1 MSTGK
6 KLFVEDLDT
15 AGKRVIMRVDF
26 NVPLKDGKVE
36 SDKRLKES
44 LPTIEYLRKK
54 GAKVILMSHLGRPD
68 GKRVPDMSL
77 RPVADALSALLG
89 APVAFADDCVGPAAE
104 KAVAALQPGGV
115 LLLENLRFHA
125 EEEENDPA
133 FAKQLASLA
142 DVYVNDAFGSAHRAH
157 ASTEGITKFVP
168 QAASGYL
175 MKKELDYLGDA
186 LGNPKR
192 PFVAIIG
199 GSKVSGKID
208 VIKNLLPR
216 VDKLLIGG
224 GMTYTFLKAQG
235 LEIGKSIVENDK
247 LDLARSLLADAGG
260 KLVLGTDCVVT
271 DKLDFKGRTVGRD
284 QGRRQERHPRRLGSG
299 RHRSRDRRRVHADDP
314 GRQDHRLERPG
325 RRVRDRRDRQG
336 HDRRRRGAGQGDGR
350 RRDHHH
356 RRRRLGVGGEEGR
369 RGEQG
374 LARVDRRRRLARVP
388 GGQGAPGRRGAHGS
402 LSAADRSNSRRAIR
416 SSESGR
422 ARKPRESWA
431 RAGPRL
437 ARVRRGHG
445 IVPRPAACFRDRQA
459 VRQAD

>member
-15 AGKRVIMRVDF
+15 AGKRVIVRVDF

-133 FAKQLASLA
+133 FAKQLAALA

-192 PFVAIIG
+192 PFIAIIG

-247 LDLARSLLADAGG
+247 LDLARSLLAGAGG

-271 DKLDFKGRTVGRD
+271 DKLDFKGRSVGATKVVARNAIPADWEAVDIGPETVAAFT
-284 QGRRQERHPRRLGSG
+284 QTILGAKTIVWNGPVGVFEIDATAKGTIAVAEALAKATAAGATTIIGGGDSASAVKKAG
-299 RHRSRDRRRVHADDP
+299 VASKVSHVSTGGGASLEYLEGKVLPGVAALTDR
-314 GRQDHRLERPG
+314 
-325 RRVRDRRDRQG
+325 
-336 HDRRRRGAGQGDGR
+336 
-350 RRDHHH
+350 
-356 RRRRLGVGGEEGR
+356 
-369 RGEQG
+369 
-374 LARVDRRRRLARVP
+374 
-388 GGQGAPGRRGAHGS
+388 
-402 LSAADRSNSRRAIR
+402 
-416 SSESGR
+416 
-422 ARKPRESWA
+422 
-431 RAGPRL
+431 
-437 ARVRRGHG
+437 
-445 IVPRPAACFRDRQA
+445 
-459 VRQAD
+459 

>member
-77 RPVADALSALLG
+77 RPVADALAALLG

-125 EEEENDPA
+125 AEEENDPA
-133 FAKQLASLA
+133 FAKQLAALA

-247 LDLARSLLADAGG
+247 LELARSLLAEAGG

-271 DKLDFKGRTVGRD
+271 DKLDFKGRTVGATKVVAKSAI
-284 QGRRQERHPRRLGSG
+284 P
-299 RHRSRDRRRVHADDP
+299 ADWEAVDIGPETVAAFTQTIIGAKTIVWNGPVGVFEIDATAKGTIAIAEALAKATAAGATTIIGGGDSASAVKKAGVASKVSHVSTGGGASLEYLEGKVLP
-314 GRQDHRLERPG
+314 G
-325 RRVRDRRDRQG
+325 V
-336 HDRRRRGAGQGDGR
+336 
-350 RRDHHH
+350 
-356 RRRRLGVGGEEGR
+356 
-369 RGEQG
+369 
-374 LARVDRRRRLARVP
+374 
-388 GGQGAPGRRGAHGS
+388 
-402 LSAADRSNSRRAIR
+402 AALTNR
-416 SSESGR
+416 
-422 ARKPRESWA
+422 
-431 RAGPRL
+431 
-437 ARVRRGHG
+437 
-445 IVPRPAACFRDRQA
+445 
-459 VRQAD
+459 